1 MKDIDQMPVMLEVDL
16 VPAIQFISNAQRK
29 DIIIAV
35 LSSINQE
42 GVIDEIRE
50 IVNDPKWND

>member
-1 MKDIDQMPVMLEVDL
+1 MPVMLEVDL